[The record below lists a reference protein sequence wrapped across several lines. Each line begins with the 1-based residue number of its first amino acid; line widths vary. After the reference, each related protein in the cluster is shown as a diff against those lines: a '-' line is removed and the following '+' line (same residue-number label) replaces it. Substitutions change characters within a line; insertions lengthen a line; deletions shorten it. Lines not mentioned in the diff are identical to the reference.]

1 MNIGE
6 RIQKLRK
13 ESGMSQEGLA
23 DVIGVSRQAV
33 SKWESGQSLPDTEKI
48 VLMCEHF
55 GVSSDY
61 ILRGTESLPDH
72 RYSSRVFTAAAT
84 VLNFAGLIVSAAV
97 WIERQT
103 VFAAAIGLIL
113 MAIGCTLF
121 AVGQLRGEKGK
132 NDAADFFKINIWFLT
147 LIPFSCIFN
156 ALQEISYGS
165 FPSSFSISPLPH
177 LGNSVKAYMIFW
189 VLYFVICA
197 AADIFISKRQGNN

>member
-13 ESGMSQEGLA
+13 ESGMSQEELA

-55 GVSSDY
+55 SVSADY
-61 ILRGTESLPDH
+61 ILRWTESKTDR
-72 RYSSRVFTAAAT
+72 RYSSRIFTAAAT
-84 VLNFAGLIVSAAV
+84 ALNFAGLIVSVAV

-103 VFAAAIGLIL
+103 VFAAAIGLML
-113 MAIGCTLF
+113 TAIGCALF
-121 AVGQLRGEKGK
+121 AIGQICGEKSK

-165 FPSSFSISPLPH
+165 FSPSFFISPLPRF
-177 LGNSVKAYMIFW
+177 GNSVKAYMIFW

-197 AADIFISKRQGNN
+197 AADIFISKRRGNN